1 MDLSEDI
8 EINFPPKKSVSD
20 DVCYHS
26 GDVCCIN
33 CVVVWRD
40 DKVDNCRLTRML
52 LLVLEINTTT
62 TTALN
67 TRKNIYRSYLDQKKI

>member
-8 EINFPPKKSVSD
+8 EINFPPKKSV
-20 DVCYHS
+20 CYHS
-26 GDVCCIN
+26 RDICCIN

-52 LLVLEINTTT
+52 LLVLEINTTKYT
-62 TTALN
+62 E
-67 TRKNIYRSYLDQKKI
+67 KQI